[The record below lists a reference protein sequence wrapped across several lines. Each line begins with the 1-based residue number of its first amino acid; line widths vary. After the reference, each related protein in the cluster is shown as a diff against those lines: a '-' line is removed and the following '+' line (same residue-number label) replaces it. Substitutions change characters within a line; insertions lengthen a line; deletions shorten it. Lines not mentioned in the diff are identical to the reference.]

1 MWRWLFRPKRK
12 RSGWH
17 TRPYK
22 KYYAEHERA
31 LRENP
36 EKIEDEQEMFR
47 RTVLHLVEKRQQSVQ
62 GGKGAINSRSD
73 KEQAR
78 VAAMEKMRELARA
91 SFMKHPAATEAG
103 FRACWPTICA
113 ELLKQYALDE
123 LAAQPER
130 LPTLLLQSE
139 NSREE

>member
-12 RSGWH
+12 RCGWH

-22 KYYAEHERA
+22 KYYAEYERA

-36 EKIEDEQEMFR
+36 EKIENEQEMFL
-47 RTVLHLVEKRQQSVQ
+47 RTVLHMVEKRQQRVQ
-62 GGKGAINSRSD
+62 GEKGAINSRSD
-73 KEQAR
+73 QEQAR
-78 VAAMEKMRELARA
+78 IAVMAKMRELARA

-103 FRACWPTICA
+103 FRACWPTIRT

-123 LAAQPER
+123 LASQPER
-130 LPTLLLQSE
+130 LQTLLLQSE
-139 NSREE
+139 NSHEE